1 MLENNKNRIIK
12 LEKASFGFSQK
23 PKLRVFASLRAISL
37 LAFLV
42 LFSFSSYS
50 QVTTTIDTT
59 DIRIGEEIHYTIQ
72 VEADSTD
79 LVLFPEG
86 QTFKPLE
93 VIESYKIDTTRL
105 QDKIKLIKK
114 YGLTQ
119 FDSGA
124 YTIPRQR
131 IVINNKPFD
140 TDSLKVEV
148 FNVLVDTTKQK
159 MYHIKPALEVKE
171 PPFDFKEVATWLIPI
186 LILIVVGV
194 LLFFRRRKRKRE
206 EAEQQL
212 PPYEEAI
219 EALKEL
225 DHSHYLENDNSKR
238 YYSELTEILKRYI
251 DREVDDTALESTSN
265 ELIER
270 LMLHKDSGNFDF
282 DTETIKKIDDIL
294 KRADLIKFAKM
305 KEQEGQAKVD
315 RTVVEEIINETKEI
329 IPEPTEEELLQN
341 ALYLEELR
349 KKAIKRKRIKIALGT
364 IGTLILAAI
373 IFGSIKGFDE
383 LKDKVLGNEM
393 RDLAEGRWIKSEYGS
408 PLIIVETPEVLVRT
422 EDSLIPK
429 SQVIKRKSVFT
440 YGKINDPLYV
450 MVNSIQFNQ
459 EQKLELESSLDMML
473 SLLEKAGAKNLV
485 VKRDDFTTEKGIE
498 GIKAYGDF
506 HVEVSKGKVLKKKS
520 SYELLLFAQENGL
533 QEVLVVYQDDG
544 RFAKAIKDRI
554 INSIELEITP
564 ETKKKEDGQ

>member
-1 MLENNKNRIIK
+1 MLENTKNRIINLK
-12 LEKASFGFSQK
+12 KAKFEFSQK
-23 PKLRVFASLRAISL
+23 PHLCAFAPLRAIFL
-37 LAFLV
+37 LLFLV
-42 LFSFSSYS
+42 SNISFS
-50 QVTTTIDTT
+50 QVTTAIDTT
-59 DIRIGEEIHYTIQ
+59 TIRIGEEILYTIQ
-72 VEADSTD
+72 VEVDSTD
-79 LVLFPEG
+79 LVMFPEG

-93 VIESYKIDTTRL
+93 VIESYKIDTTRF

-131 IVINNKPFD
+131 VVVNNNPFD
-140 TDSLKVEV
+140 TDSVKVEV

-159 MYHIKPALEVKE
+159 MFHIKPALEVKE
-171 PPFDFKEVATWLIPI
+171 PPFDFEKVAVWLIPLLAI
-186 LILIVVGV
+186 IAVGI
-194 LLFFRRRKRKRE
+194 LLFFRRRKKKRE

-225 DHSHYLENDNSKR
+225 DHSHYLKNDNSKR

-251 DREVDDTALESTSN
+251 GREVDNSALESTSN

-270 LMLHKDSGNFDF
+270 LILHKDSGNFDF
-282 DTETIKKIDDIL
+282 DSETIKKIDAIL

-315 RTVVEEIINETKEI
+315 RSVVEDIINETKEI

-341 ALYLEELR
+341 AIYLEELR
-349 KKAIKRKRIKIALGT
+349 KKTLKRKRIKIVLGT
-364 IGTLILAAI
+364 VATVIIAAV

-383 LKDKVLGNEM
+383 LKDKTLGNKM
-393 RDLAEGRWIKSEYGS
+393 RELSEGRWIKSEYGS

-429 SQVIKRKSVFT
+429 SMVIKRKSIFS
-440 YGKINDPLYV
+440 YGQITDPLYV

-459 EQKLELESSLDMML
+459 EQKLELESSLDMIL
-473 SLLEKAGAKNLV
+473 TLLEKAGAKNLV

-506 HVEVSKGKVLKKKS
+506 QVEVSEGKVLKKKS

-533 QEVLVVYQDDG
+533 QEILVVYQDDG
-544 RFAKAIKDRI
+544 RFAEDIKDRI

-564 ETKKKEDGQ
+564 ETKKKNGQ